1 MHNKYSLLT
10 STTKYYMNNYLKK
23 DLKYTE
29 PNFWILTKVNIS
41 TKMVYLLNKKID
53 FNLTDEELLVI

>member
-1 MHNKYSLLT
+1 M
-10 STTKYYMNNYLKK
+10 K
-23 DLKYTE
+23 DLKHTE

-53 FNLTDEELLVI
+53 FNLIDEELLVI